1 MWVDLIMDL
10 GSEDNKVDR
19 PVDPRGGST
28 SCPELICRRQPG
40 SVHPVSTLVC
50 TVAETEGEEV
60 GITSEEKSGARHSAS
75 L

>member
-10 GSEDNKVDR
+10 VSEDNKVDR

-40 SVHPVSTLVC
+40 RQQYIVVC
-50 TVAETEGEEV
+50 TGAETEEEV
-60 GITSEEKSGARHSAS
+60 GITSEEKSGARH
-75 L
+75 LRHCE